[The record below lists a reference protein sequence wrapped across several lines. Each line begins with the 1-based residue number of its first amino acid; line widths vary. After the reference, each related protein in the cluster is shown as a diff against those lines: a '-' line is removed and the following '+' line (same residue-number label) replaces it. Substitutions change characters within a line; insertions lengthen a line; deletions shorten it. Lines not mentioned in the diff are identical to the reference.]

1 MQVIVTKCREQ
12 RRGEV
17 REGAGPGP
25 RRATLAIPSISLFVL
40 RAEEVIKAK
49 QAMSISFWQ
58 DHSGFHVERRF
69 QGARMYRR
77 RAVGRRLWTTS
88 EEVMPT

>member
-1 MQVIVTKCREQ
+1 MTKCR
-12 RRGEV
+12 EV
-17 REGAGPGP
+17 REGAGSGQVLGHAGP
-25 RRATLAIPSISLFVL
+25 HWTYQVFHYL
-40 RAEEVIKAK
+40 RAEEVIKTK

-77 RAVGRRLWTTS
+77 RAVGKQLWTTR
-88 EEVMPT
+88 EEMMPT